1 MTASERLNLGWI
13 QRSGWHRKQAELGY
27 YLVSRCRL
35 LVFYSNCCFR
45 DFTAWRKIKFWV
57 EIGSFDLNSID
68 IGLNRPRNCNQ

>member
-35 LVFYSNCCFR
+35 LVFCCFR